1 MELKELLGGRNVFLF
16 DFDGVVTDSETYAF
30 ETLRAL
36 VRDHFGKHIADED
49 ITITIGMDVYGSSR
63 EISRKYG
70 IDLSAERMIELL
82 RGYPDYY
89 TEYEGIKAF
98 PHLPELFRTISE
110 RGGRIAIVSSTGY
123 EHLCR
128 ALERMALSEF
138 PEIIVS
144 GDRVGR
150 RKPDPEPYLRALEIL
165 GAAKEESIVIEDSP
179 VGILAAKR
187 AGLPVIAYCGS
198 SVVQDVSGADTSIR
212 DYSQILQ
219 LL

>member
-1 MELKELLGGRNVFLF
+1 MELKELLEGRNVFLF

-36 VRDHFGKHIADED
+36 VRDHFGKYIADED
-49 ITITIGMDVYGSSR
+49 ITITIGMDAYGSSR

-98 PHLPELFRTISE
+98 PYLPELFSTIRE

-144 GDRVGR
+144 GDRVER

-165 GAAKEESIVIEDSP
+165 GAEKDESIVIEDSP

-198 SVVQDVSGADTSIR
+198 SVVQDVSGADALIR